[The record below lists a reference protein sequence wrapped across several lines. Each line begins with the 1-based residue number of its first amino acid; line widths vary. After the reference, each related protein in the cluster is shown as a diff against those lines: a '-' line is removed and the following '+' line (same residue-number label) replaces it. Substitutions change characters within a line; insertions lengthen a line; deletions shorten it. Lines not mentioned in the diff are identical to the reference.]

1 MFQKLLNVRPIRV
14 CLELALMTSAST
26 DVCVM
31 VDIPV
36 KIVTWISMSAS
47 PVRVLIINVK
57 TASIHIPVYVTMV
70 SRDQT
75 VPQKL
80 TNVSPVP
87 AVLALA
93 LTHSIP
99 TCVHASPDIRVYSVM
114 LISTNVSPVRAITAR
129 VWIT

>member
-36 KIVTWISMSAS
+36 KIVTWISMNAS

-75 VPQKL
+75 APQRL

-87 AVLALA
+87 VVLALA

-99 TCVHASPDIRVYSVM
+99 TCVHASPDIPAYSVT

-129 VWIT
+129 VWTT